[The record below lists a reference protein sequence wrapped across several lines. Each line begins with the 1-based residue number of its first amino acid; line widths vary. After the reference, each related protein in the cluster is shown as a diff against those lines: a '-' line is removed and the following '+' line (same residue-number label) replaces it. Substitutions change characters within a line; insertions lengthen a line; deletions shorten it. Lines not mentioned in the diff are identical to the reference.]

1 MVQNG
6 LERFD
11 DNESAEYF
19 EGNLITSMDVE
30 TEEGMKDFD
39 ESETSVKEESPI
51 FINIAA
57 ETMIKKIIWK

>member
-11 DNESAEYF
+11 DNESAESF
-19 EGNLITSMDVE
+19 EGN
-30 TEEGMKDFD
+30 FD